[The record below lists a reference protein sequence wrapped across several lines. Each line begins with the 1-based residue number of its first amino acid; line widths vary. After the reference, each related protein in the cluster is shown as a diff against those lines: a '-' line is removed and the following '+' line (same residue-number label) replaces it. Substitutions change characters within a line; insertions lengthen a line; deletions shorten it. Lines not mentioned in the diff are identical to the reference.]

1 MGLLKNGISYGTNLL
16 MATKN
21 EKNAYRKIAE
31 LGCILCSSILG
42 FEGTPAELHHIRR
55 YGTKRST
62 SPVVPLCPEHH
73 RGNTGV
79 HGLGHKGFENKWGVT
94 EEELLERVNQKLG
107 KGNE

>member
-1 MGLLKNGISYGTNLL
+1 

-62 SPVVPLCPEHH
+62 SPVVPFCPEHH

-79 HGLGHKGFENKWGVT
+79 HGLGHKGFTNKWGVT

-107 KGNE
+107 KVNE

>member
-1 MGLLKNGISYGTNLL
+1 
-16 MATKN
+16 MATKS
-21 EKNAYRKIAE
+21 EKNAFNKIAE

-94 EEELLERVNQKLG
+94 EEELLERVNQRLG
-107 KGNE
+107 KVNE

>member
-1 MGLLKNGISYGTNLL
+1 
-16 MATKN
+16 MATKD
-21 EKNAYRKIAE
+21 EKNVYSKIAE

-79 HGLGHKGFENKWGVT
+79 HGLGHKGFASKWGVT
-94 EEELLERVNQKLG
+94 EEELLERVNKRLG
-107 KGNE
+107 KTIE

>member
-1 MGLLKNGISYGTNLL
+1 MGLLKNGIDFGTNLL

-21 EKNAYRKIAE
+21 EKNALNKIAE

-94 EEELLERVNQKLG
+94 EEELLERVNKKLG